1 MPMTG
6 IIITEIEAIKELTG
20 ADVYQMAA
28 GGIRGAEGAVR
39 LLVEGTHEQIKKVKN
54 IISDIEHENPF

>member
-6 IIITEIEAIKELTG
+6 IIVTEIEAIKELTG
-20 ADVYQMAA
+20 ADAYQMAA

-39 LLVEGTHEQIKKVKN
+39 LLVEGTPEQIKEVKN
-54 IISDIEHENPF
+54 VISDIEREKPF